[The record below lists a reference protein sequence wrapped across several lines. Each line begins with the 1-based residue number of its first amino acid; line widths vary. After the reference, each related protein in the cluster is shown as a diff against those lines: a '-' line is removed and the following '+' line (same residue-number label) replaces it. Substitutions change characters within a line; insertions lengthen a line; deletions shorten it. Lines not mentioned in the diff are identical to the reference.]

1 MDVEREPLPSSFCPI
16 TIPPTAG
23 LKIREREEEEILWEK
38 ERANGNVETIRKIY
52 MDKIQQNWKEENAD
66 IWRVPPPLKKTP
78 DRTRRIKQDESRK
91 TRRARKRKK
100 ISPSNLQFTNFIDC
114 PSERE
119 KERKPLENARSTN
132 ERKEKRG
139 TEGVEQQVVAS
150 VERRQR

>member
-1 MDVEREPLPSSFCPI
+1 MKGGERGYLTSSS
-16 TIPPTAG
+16 TTKKNTRSNSADKAG
-23 LKIREREEEEILWEK
+23 REQEDEK
-38 ERANGNVETIRKIY
+38 SE
-52 MDKIQQNWKEENAD
+52 
-66 IWRVPPPLKKTP
+66 KK
-78 DRTRRIKQDESRK
+78 K
-91 TRRARKRKK
+91 KK

-119 KERKPLENARSTN
+119 KKRKPLENARSTN